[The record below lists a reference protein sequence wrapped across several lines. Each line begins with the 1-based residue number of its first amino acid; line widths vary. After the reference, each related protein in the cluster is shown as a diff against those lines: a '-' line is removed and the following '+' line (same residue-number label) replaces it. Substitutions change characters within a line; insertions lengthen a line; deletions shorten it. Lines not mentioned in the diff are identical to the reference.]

1 MEYIIGIIIGYI
13 ICLFGLAASDK
24 DTDRLSGE
32 IRILDLRLSSIGA
45 DVQKLLDAQKRSDN
59 DRD

>member
-32 IRILDLRLSSIGA
+32 IRILDLRLSSIGS
-45 DVQKLLDAQKRSDN
+45 DVQKLLDAQKKSKR
-59 DRD
+59 